1 MKGIDFLNK
10 ELDIHIERF
19 DKESKRHK
27 KMYRSTK
34 YIIFVLTALSTILAG
49 IAVGSGQAQY
59 YLNICIII
67 TTAAIG
73 VANSFDGLRKP
84 GKLWTLERNIYYSLK
99 DLKRELM
106 FDLERNE
113 EVAIEKY
120 FDRFQAVLNAAGEKW
135 TRNVEKNI
143 KVTN

>member
-10 ELDIHIERF
+10 ELDAHIERF
-19 DKESKRHK
+19 DKESQKHK

-34 YIIFVLTALSTILAG
+34 YITFGLTALSTILAG
-49 IAVGSGQAQY
+49 IAVGSEEFQY
-59 YLNICIII
+59 YLNICIVI

-106 FDLERNE
+106 FELEKNE
-113 EVAIEKY
+113 EVSAQKY
-120 FDRFQAVLNAAGEKW
+120 FDRFQALLNAAGEKW
-135 TRNVEKNI
+135 SKNVEKSTKN
-143 KVTN
+143 